1 MHQVHTGSSPSYLS
15 GLVTAI
21 ANIQF
26 RKRLRSAGTNHYEPL
41 TTRLKF
47 GERCLSHAR
56 LKRMERVAYRASV
69 LNGPQCVQTPVED
82 ISV

>member
-1 MHQVHTGSSPSYLS
+1 MHQMHIGSSPSYLS

-26 RKRLRSAGTNHYEPL
+26 RKRLRSADTNRYEPL

-47 GERCLSHAR
+47 GESCFSHAGPKASNA
-56 LKRMERVAYRASV
+56 LPAELQDLTLDRVNCFA
-69 LNGPQCVQTPVED
+69 
-82 ISV
+82 